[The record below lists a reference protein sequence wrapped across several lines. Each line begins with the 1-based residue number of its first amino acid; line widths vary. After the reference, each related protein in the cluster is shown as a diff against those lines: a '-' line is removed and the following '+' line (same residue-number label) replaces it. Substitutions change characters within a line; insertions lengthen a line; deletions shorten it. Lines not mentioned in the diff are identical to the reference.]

1 MTLEVTRLCTHRTRM
16 SALAAQRIL
25 KSVIA
30 LPLTQSGPQPQ
41 RQHHGARLLL
51 CVLFSSTPEYIPL
64 DFHSVSPALRAGRMD
79 RPDRPEGDNDIVEQY
94 NNPSKELS
102 LPRAP

>member
-1 MTLEVTRLCTHRTRM
+1 MREAL
-16 SALAAQRIL
+16 SALCQRPI
-25 KSVIA
+25 
-30 LPLTQSGPQPQ
+30 QF
-41 RQHHGARLLL
+41 
-51 CVLFSSTPEYIPL
+51 LFSSTPEYIPL

-79 RPDRPEGDNDIVEQY
+79 RPGHPEGDTDIVEQY

>member
-1 MTLEVTRLCTHRTRM
+1 MRKSRSARLLRRVR
-16 SALAAQRIL
+16 ALAAQRIL

-64 DFHSVSPALRAGRMD
+64 HFHSVSPALRAGRMD